1 MSYSSA
7 AIGRRVRSQMTLCGF
22 NQQQLAQKLGVS
34 QASVSRKLNGRTEF
48 SASELAVIANW
59 LDVSVSDLFE
69 PLPEQRV
76 LVEAVA

>member
-1 MSYSSA
+1 
-7 AIGRRVRSQMTLCGF
+7 MTLCGF